1 MGADV
6 LLFALSS
13 SNTAKTHDMLH
24 ESCTICPSGRLACAL
39 SWRSQAA
46 KPDDGRARRV
56 ADALVLLEDDRLRE
70 TAIEDDD
77 DRDPDLLEGRV
88 HHAAPDQEDPDLA
101 PEVDPDP
108 ETAAHDPVP
117 EIEEIIHPK

>member
-39 SWRSQAA
+39 SWRSLAA
-46 KPDDGRARRV
+46 KPDGRA
-56 ADALVLLEDDRLRE
+56 RE

-88 HHAAPDQEDPDLA
+88 HHAAPDPEDPDLA
-101 PEVDPDP
+101 LQSDPDRGPEVDPDP